1 MSALFFCFVSLLHY
15 IDLKR
20 ALGGDGAAVVKNA
33 GVNDVDGAAALYYS
47 RFAAELFALARTHE
61 IQVAAERYELIGVLG
76 DNDAGGDIAHGIH
89 DPAVRHAEEISRLG
103 AKLGLDDGAF
113 RLYVGHKNM
122 IIFIIFAARIDF
134 IYKPLLVH
142 NCPP

>member
-1 MSALFFCFVSLLHY
+1 MQKRVQTASALFFCFVSLLHY

-89 DPAVRHAEEISRLG
+89 EAAVRHAEEI
-103 AKLGLDDGAF
+103 
-113 RLYVGHKNM
+113 
-122 IIFIIFAARIDF
+122 
-134 IYKPLLVH
+134 
-142 NCPP
+142 